1 MSLKT
6 VAAFLFAIL
15 IVIFSIQNSETTTVN
30 VFFWKVSMSRVLII
44 LGSFGI
50 GILVGL
56 LAFIRNP
63 FSSTHKK

>member
-6 VAAFLFAIL
+6 VAAFFFAIL

-30 VFFWKVSMSRVLII
+30 VLFWEISMSRVLII

-63 FSSTHKK
+63 FATHKK

>member
-6 VAAFLFAIL
+6 VAAFFFAIL

-30 VFFWKVSMSRVLII
+30 VLFWEITMSRVLII